1 MPRFLAVFL
10 LKKRTMINRNSL
22 LRNAFASLF
31 FLLTTTAFA
40 QFEMVDE
47 KVKLYPK
54 TFSDPLQLAQKIDTD
69 FSKPEEKARAIF
81 TWIALHIKYDL
92 KAYYTQANN
101 GVAYSYSSP
110 EDKLRKDFEFRQALV
125 KKTLRTK
132 KAVCEGYAS
141 LFVSLANAVGLEAVI
156 VTGTSKIHETQI
168 GKLPT
173 ASDHAW
179 NAVKINGE
187 WKLVDATWGAGV
199 VDTNQQRFKPEFNDA
214 YFFTD
219 PKKFFLNHYPDN
231 QKWLLTSK
239 SPEDFAALPLY
250 FPAYLKSN
258 YELSA
263 VLGHILFPKNT
274 AVKFNIKNLKAGDEL
289 FYITSR
295 DNIIKKLVVDAE
307 NNFIIPPIDKISG
320 YLTFFVNQN
329 PLVTYKIMKK

>member
-1 MPRFLAVFL
+1 VIFLAGLLLKMRIMKNRISFIGTSILFLFL
-10 LKKRTMINRNSL
+10 LIS
-22 LRNAFASLF
+22 
-31 FLLTTTAFA
+31 TTTFA
-40 QFEMVDE
+40 QYEKVDE

-54 TFSDPLQLAQKIDTD
+54 TFSDPLQLAQKIDSD
-69 FSKPEEKARAIF
+69 FTKPEEKARAIF
-81 TWIALHIKYDL
+81 SWIALNINYDL

-101 GVAYSYSSP
+101 GIAYSFSSL
-110 EDKLRKDFEFRQALV
+110 EDKINKDFEFRRALV

-141 LFVSLANAVGLEAVI
+141 LFVNLANAVGLEAVI

-168 GKLPT
+168 GKLPK

-199 VDTNQQRFKPEFNDA
+199 VDTQQQKFKPEFNDA

-219 PKKFFLNHYPDN
+219 PEKFFLNHFPDD
-231 QKWLLTSK
+231 QKWLLTNK
-239 SPEDFAALPLY
+239 SAEDFAALPLY
-250 FPAYLKSN
+250 FPEYLKSN

-263 VLGHILFPKNT
+263 TEANIIFPKNV
-274 AVKFNIKNLKAGDEL
+274 AVKFNIKNLKAEDEL

-295 DNIIKKLVVDAE
+295 DNIIKKLTVDAQ
-307 NNFIIPPIDKISG
+307 NNFIIPPSDELSG
-320 YLTFFVNQN
+320 YLTIFVNQN
-329 PLVTYKIMKK
+329 PLVTYKILKK